1 MDAKSEQ
8 TIIWNDKDLNIEWP
22 IDELNIEVSKKD
34 KLGIIVKEHCLLN
47 QDMILVLGKNGPA
60 I

>member
-1 MDAKSEQ
+1 MMLNLSK

-34 KLGIIVKEHCLLN
+34 KLGISVKEYCLLN
-47 QDMILVLGKNGPA
+47 KI
-60 I
+60 